1 MYKWK
6 LMAFPFYNL
15 NYNFKILYNE
25 NKLTIG
31 AFIMRRKITKV
42 SNMSLFK
49 QYLLLFFIIAFIP
62 VFISCTSLYFSYRA
76 LKNEVIHSNQAS
88 TRLIQQ
94 SLDSKIDEL
103 NKTTQ
108 IMKKDS
114 TLTRYAL
121 KNSFLTACNSLEK
134 YVSLQSILSDV
145 MIVPLNSD
153 NTIYSAKGV
162 SSQNDLKHQS
172 FMKEFISSGYSC
184 DNFYEAIYNTSTLT
198 YWPTNALDNMPRY
211 LCRIDPFYTYQT
223 NQYTA
228 QSLILLINQD
238 YIHNVLCSC

>member
-1 MYKWK
+1 MGV
-6 LMAFPFYNL
+6 
-15 NYNFKILYNE
+15 I
-25 NKLTIG
+25 
-31 AFIMRRKITKV
+31 IMKRKKTKD
-42 SNMSLFK
+42 SNISLFK

-62 VFISCTSLYFSYRA
+62 VFISCTSFYFSYRA
-76 LKNEVIHSNQAS
+76 LKNEVLHSNQAS

-94 SLDSKIDEL
+94 ALDSKIKEL
-103 NKTTQ
+103 DKIIQ
-108 IMKKDS
+108 IIKEDS

-121 KNSFLTACNSLEK
+121 KKSSFTACDSLKK
-134 YVSLQSILSDV
+134 YVALQNMLTDI
-145 MIVPLNSD
+145 MIIPLNAD
-153 NTIYSAKGV
+153 DTIYSAKGV

-184 DNFYEAIYNTSTLT
+184 DDFYEAIYNTSTLT
-198 YWPTNALDNMPRY
+198 YWPTNIPDNMPRY

-238 YIHNVLCSC
+238 YIHNIFRSSQTVSEENILLLKYSVVLYYR